1 MSMLVRAFPLR
12 ESVADFEA
20 FVAALQG
27 PRQTE
32 AAAFYQEHGIT
43 HESWHLQHTE
53 NGPSVIVVT
62 IVSKPE
68 ETAPKYAQACDDFA
82 SWFKAQ
88 VLTLSG
94 VDPTIA
100 PLGPP
105 TTEVFRWTGSPEV
118 AKTLSV

>member
-1 MSMLVRAFPLR
+1 MSLLVRAFPLR

-20 FVAALQG
+20 FVKDLQG
-27 PRQTE
+27 PRKAE
-32 AAAFYQEHGIT
+32 AVAFYQGHNIA
-43 HESWHLQHTE
+43 HESWHLQQTE
-53 NGPSVIVVT
+53 NGPWVIVVT

-68 ETAPKYAQACDDFA
+68 ETAPKYAQATDAFS
-82 SWFKAQ
+82 SWFKGK

-105 TTEVFRWTGSPEV
+105 TTEVYSWTGSP
-118 AKTLSV
+118 AIAQTFAA